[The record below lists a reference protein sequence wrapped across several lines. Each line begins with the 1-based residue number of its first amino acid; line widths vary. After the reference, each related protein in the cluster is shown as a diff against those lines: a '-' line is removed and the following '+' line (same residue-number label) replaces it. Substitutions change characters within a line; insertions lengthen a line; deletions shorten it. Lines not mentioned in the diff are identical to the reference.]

1 MAKGRK
7 KKNLTLEEELA
18 ALTEEMAN
26 CEEKIKEL
34 TSRKKELK
42 QLIEKKQME
51 ALYKA
56 AVESGRSIEEAIS
69 LIHENK
75 EEVPKQESV

>member
-1 MAKGRK
+1 MAARGRK
-7 KKNLTLEEELA
+7 KKNVSLEEELI
-18 ALTEEMAN
+18 ALKEEVN
-26 CEEKIKEL
+26 ECEERIKEL

-56 AVESGRSIEEAIS
+56 TMESGKSIEEAIS
-69 LIHENK
+69 LINNENR
-75 EEVPKQESV
+75 EENL

>member
-7 KKNLTLEEELA
+7 RKNLTLEEELA
-18 ALTEEMAN
+18 ALTAEMTQ

-34 TSRKKELK
+34 TGRKKELK

-51 ALYKA
+51 ALYQA
-56 AVESGRSIEEAIS
+56 TLESGKSIEEAIS
-69 LIHENK
+69 LIHESK
-75 EEVPKQESV
+75 EETPAQ